1 MRRIVTVNSSPRHR
15 AFLLKTTRYSE

>member
-15 AFLLKTTRYSE
+15 AFLLKTTRYSG